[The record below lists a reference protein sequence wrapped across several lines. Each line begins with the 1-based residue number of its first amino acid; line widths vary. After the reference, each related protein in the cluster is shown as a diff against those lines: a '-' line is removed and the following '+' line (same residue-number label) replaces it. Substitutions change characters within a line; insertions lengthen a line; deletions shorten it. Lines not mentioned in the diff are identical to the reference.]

1 MARDLAR
8 KHVKTGRP
16 RGRPR
21 GPGSKV
27 GRPKGSANKVAS
39 ETRKRILKQA
49 EEQGKMTPLEYI
61 CEEMWNT
68 DMPREYRLEAAKA
81 ALPYTSSKMPQ
92 ITQLQGDADKPL
104 VTKIEH
110 SFEQPQNWDE
120 EVQNDEEDMKPPL
133 A

>member
-1 MARDLAR
+1 MLKR

-16 RGRPR
+16 RGRPK

-49 EEQGKMTPLEYI
+49 EEQGKMTPLEYV
-61 CEEMWNT
+61 CNEMWNI

-92 ITQLQGDADKPL
+92 ITQLQGDANKPL

-110 SFEQPQNWDE
+110 SFEHPPDWDE
-120 EVQNDEEDMKPPL
+120 PIERSEEDDTKPPL